1 MLWASYVK
9 FHFLSS
15 LFSCKRQ
22 TNISCWIPKDVDL
35 YLEDGKKE
43 MNLSMQNTKYM
54 WDIGQGKNGLQ
65 DYKIYVMVIYMF
77 DKDFLNNIR

>member
-1 MLWASYVK
+1 
-9 FHFLSS
+9 
-15 LFSCKRQ
+15 
-22 TNISCWIPKDVDL
+22 VDL